1 MPMFFEILS
10 GRNAVRE
17 ALLAKRRRITKV
29 LVAESVTSKDVV
41 AELTSLCQDAHVP
54 LQALPREALDRQS
67 PELRHQGVLAEVSA
81 YPYVS
86 LEDLL
91 LKAQT
96 QNQAA
101 FILILDNLQDPQNVG
116 SLLRTAEAV
125 GVQGVIVMTQRAVGI
140 TPAVSR
146 ASAGAV
152 EHLAIAQM
160 TNLAQT
166 LRWLKER
173 GVWIVGVEEHPQAQD
188 YRNLAYDMPLA
199 LVVGSEG
206 SGLRRLTI
214 DECDYIVRIPM
225 HGLIHSLNV
234 SVAGSLLLYQVLT
247 SRGLRN

>member
-1 MPMFFEILS
+1 MPVFFEILS

-17 ALLAKRRRITKV
+17 VLLAKRRRVTKI
-29 LVAESVTSKDVV
+29 LIAEGVTSKDIV
-41 AELTSLCQDAHVP
+41 AELTLLCHNAHVP
-54 LQALPREALDRQS
+54 LQLLPREALDRQS

-81 YPYVS
+81 YPYVT
-86 LEDLL
+86 LEDIIS
-91 LKAQT
+91 KAQT
-96 QNQAA
+96 RGQAP

-125 GVQGVIVMTQRAVGI
+125 GIHGVIVMTQRAVGI

-188 YRNLAYDMPLA
+188 YRALAYDMPLA
-199 LVVGSEG
+199 LIVGSEG
-206 SGLRRLTI
+206 SGLRRLTVE
-214 DECDYIVRIPM
+214 ECDYIVRIPM

-247 SRGLRN
+247 SREPNS